1 MLEENN
7 LKKESVQDILIE
19 GEGYSSECNEDINPG
34 LILRDFLQKLCP
46 IRSDAGL
53 SFISQIDYSFKADGA
68 LSELVYKSTINYLVR
83 RLINTAEYLRRKY
96 ESDDFPEGTFVQ
108 ELRSYLKS
116 ETRFRD
122 PDIEKIISI
131 IQACL
136 SVRNQR
142 RKSRQAFVKHK
153 KQIGGAYGLLCYI
166 CGKSLSSE
174 EEIQVEHN
182 WPKALGGSSKYFN
195 LRLSCKSCNSEKGTY
210 IDGSDFH
217 YEHICLST
225 DETNDGFNH
234 ELKGLYRVALSAK
247 SNYRCTLCEGDVESV
262 GRLRFV
268 RRNPNDSW
276 HYLNIDAI
284 CEGCFESLSLSENGN
299 G

>member
-19 GEGYSSECNEDINPG
+19 GEGYSYECNEDINPG

-46 IRSDAGL
+46 IQSDADS

-108 ELRSYLKS
+108 ALRSYLKS

-122 PDIEKIISI
+122 SDIERMIGI
-131 IQACL
+131 IQFCL
-136 SVRNQR
+136 SARNQSRKPNKKGFIKNR
-142 RKSRQAFVKHK
+142 RLRGFDELV
-153 KQIGGAYGLLCYI
+153 CYI
-166 CGKSLSSE
+166 CGKQLISE
-174 EEIQVEHN
+174 EVQIEHN
-182 WPKALGGSSKYFN
+182 WPKTFGGSSKNFN
-195 LRLSCKSCNSEKGTY
+195 LKISCSSCNSEKKSY

-217 YEHICLST
+217 YEHICLAT
-225 DETNDGFNH
+225 DENDDSFSL
-234 ELKGLYRVALSAK
+234 EFRRLYKIALSAK

-276 HYLNIDAI
+276 HYLNIDAV